1 VIDEAKELF
10 RLEDTGEDERSEAQK
25 DAEQMLKNFTIQD
38 SIESIIRAKGFSE
51 CLCCI
56 SDEGVTVIVPAK
68 ELDDKAALVID
79 DAVTAH
85 YDVSYENISIV
96 GAP

>member
-1 VIDEAKELF
+1 
-10 RLEDTGEDERSEAQK
+10 
-25 DAEQMLKNFTIQD
+25 
-38 SIESIIRAKGFSE
+38 
-51 CLCCI
+51 
-56 SDEGVTVIVPAK
+56 VTVIVPAK
-68 ELDDKAALVID
+68 ELDEKAALVID